1 MTWTTTQDLDAF
13 EASAGAFLRARPA
26 EHTVLLSVTASLRAI
41 GADAY
46 GAGAPWFGWWR
57 RGGAETVGAAFVW
70 TPPRTV
76 LLSPMPQEAAA
87 EWADEMS
94 RRRLAVPGVNA
105 GRAAAEAAA
114 AAWQRSQ
121 GGTVRTAERAR
132 LYRLG
137 ALIPPAPAPPGA
149 ARLAT
154 TTDRDLLIDW
164 FTAFAAEVGDP
175 PPRDARAVDDRIA
188 HGRCTLWE
196 VDGHPVAMAG
206 VTRTLFGTA
215 RVAPVYTPP
224 DLRGR
229 GYAGAVTAA
238 VSRAAQAADAAELLL
253 FADLDNPTSN
263 ALYQRLGY
271 RPVEDHLVL
280 EFDPEPDRP

>member
-1 MTWTTTQDLDAF
+1 MAWTTTQDLDAF
-13 EASAGAFLRARPA
+13 EAAAGTFLRARPTD
-26 EHTVLLSVTASLRAI
+26 HTVLLSVTASLREL

-46 GAGAPWFGWWR
+46 GADAPWFGWWQ
-57 RGGAETVGAAFVW
+57 RGGRETAVEAALVW

-76 LLSPMPQEAAA
+76 LLSPTPHEAAA
-87 EWADEMS
+87 ELVDELA
-94 RRRLAVPGVNA
+94 RQRLTIPGVNA
-105 GRAAAEAAA
+105 VRAAAEAVA
-114 AAWQRSQ
+114 AAWRRRH
-121 GGTVRTAERAR
+121 GGTVQTAERHR

-137 ALIPPAPAPPGA
+137 VLTPPTPAPPGV
-149 ARLAT
+149 ARGAT
-154 TTDRDLLIDW
+154 TADRDLLLAW
-164 FTAFAAEVGDP
+164 FAAFAAEVGDP

-196 VDGHPVAMAG
+196 VDGRPVSMAG
-206 VTRTLFGTA
+206 VTRTLCGTA

-229 GYAGAVTAA
+229 GYAGAVATA
-238 VSRAAQAADAAELLL
+238 VSRAAQESGAAGLLL
-253 FADLDNPTSN
+253 FTDLANPTSN

-280 EFDPEPDRP
+280 EFAPA